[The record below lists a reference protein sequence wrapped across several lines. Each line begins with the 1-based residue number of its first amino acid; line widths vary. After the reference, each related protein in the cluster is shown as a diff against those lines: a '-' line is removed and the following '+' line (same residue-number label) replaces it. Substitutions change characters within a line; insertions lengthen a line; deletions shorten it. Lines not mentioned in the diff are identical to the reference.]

1 MHLTKEDESA
11 FKAIEHL
18 KQEIKELEEKIVRCE
33 QKIKELRAKEDLE
46 QKIFFAQEIFQLQQE
61 KLVLT
66 TEVLFRQNKIKRL
79 QFATDQEAKE

>member
-1 MHLTKEDESA
+1 MNLTQEDESA
-11 FKAIEHL
+11 FKTIENL
-18 KQEIKELEEKIVRCE
+18 RREIKELEEKIALCE
-33 QKIKELRAKEDLE
+33 QKIKTLRNKEDLE

-79 QFATDQEAKE
+79 QFATDQEEKE